1 MLQTVLVFLIFTF
14 TVVSL
19 LRRPIANF
27 WRRVRYSKAEHET
40 MARQAAI
47 ERLKNG
53 IIGVHGR
60 DHGGSQNWSHE
71 GDSGCGASCK
81 CGFQPGKAANAF
93 RSLA

>member
-1 MLQTVLVFLIFTF
+1 MLQTVLVFLIFTI

-19 LRRPIANF
+19 LRRPISSF
-27 WRRVRYSKAEHET
+27 WQRVMYTRAERET

-53 IIGVHGR
+53 IIGVHDGA
-60 DHGGSQNWSHE
+60 HE
-71 GDSGCGASCK
+71 FDGGCGASCK
-81 CGFQPGKAANAF
+81 CGFQPGKAANAS